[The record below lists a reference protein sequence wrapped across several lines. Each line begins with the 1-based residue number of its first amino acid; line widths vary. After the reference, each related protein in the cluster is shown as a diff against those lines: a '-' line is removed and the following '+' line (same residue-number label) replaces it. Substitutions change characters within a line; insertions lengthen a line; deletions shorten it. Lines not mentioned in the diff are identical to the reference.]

1 VRRSPLLAVAIGCVA
16 ALLLLVGGIWLGG
29 HPSNLP
35 PSVRDALVGND
46 DTAVFDEALDDV
58 ANDYYRKIDPTQLT
72 DTAIAGMVAKL
83 NDRYSHYFDPEDYKK
98 YVNSV
103 NAQFVGVGIEVQQV
117 KQGLKVAH
125 VYADSPAQRA
135 GIKAGDVIVESSG
148 HELAGLTTE
157 AASAFIRGK
166 EGTRVK
172 LVIERGGKPTTREV
186 ERAVVSV
193 PVVASRMRTTPDGA
207 KVAQVALS
215 TFSRGAS
222 KALRAEID
230 KRIEQGAKG
239 ILLDLRGNGGGLLDE
254 AVGVSSI
261 FLPKGD
267 KVVSIKGRIQPTKT
281 LDATGDPISEKI
293 PVDVL
298 VDGNTASAAEIVSGA
313 IQDHDRGEIVGART
327 YGKGV
332 FQQIMRLSNG
342 GALDL
347 TVGEYFLP
355 SGRNLGAGGVKR
367 GRGITPDVTA
377 PDQPKTKPDET
388 LDAGLKALQGQ
399 LGQ

>member
-1 VRRSPLLAVAIGCVA
+1 VRRSPLLAVAVGCVV

-46 DTAVFDEALDDV
+46 DTAVFNEALDDV
-58 ANDYYRKIDPTQLT
+58 AKDYYRKIDPTKLT
-72 DTAIAGMVAKL
+72 DTAISGMVAKL
-83 NDRYSHYFDPEDYKK
+83 NDRYSHYFDPSDYKQ

-103 NAQFVGVGIEVQQV
+103 NAQFVGVGIEVTQV
-117 KQGLKVAH
+117 AQGLKVAH
-125 VYADSPAQRA
+125 VYADSPAQKA
-135 GIKAGDVIVESSG
+135 GVKPGDVIVEAAG
-148 HELAGLTTE
+148 HSLAGLTTT
-157 AASAFIRGK
+157 ASSAIIRGK
-166 EGTRVK
+166 EGTKVK
-172 LVIERGGKPTTREV
+172 LVIDRGGQRLTRDV
-186 ERAVVSV
+186 QRAVVSV
-193 PVVASRMRTTPDGA
+193 PVVASRMRTTPGGD

-222 KALRAEID
+222 KALRDEID
-230 KRIEQGAKG
+230 KRLKQGAKG

-254 AVGVSSI
+254 AVGTASI
-261 FLPKGD
+261 FLPKGA

-281 LDATGDPISEKI
+281 LYATGDPISAKI

-298 VDGNTASAAEIVSGA
+298 VDGNTASASEILSGA
-313 IQDHDRGEIVGART
+313 IQDHHRGKVIGSRT

-355 SGRNLGAGGVKR
+355 SGRNLGGGGVKR
-367 GRGITPDVTA
+367 GRGISPDVQA
-377 PDQPKTKPDET
+377 PDQPKTKPDEA

-399 LGQ
+399 LGT